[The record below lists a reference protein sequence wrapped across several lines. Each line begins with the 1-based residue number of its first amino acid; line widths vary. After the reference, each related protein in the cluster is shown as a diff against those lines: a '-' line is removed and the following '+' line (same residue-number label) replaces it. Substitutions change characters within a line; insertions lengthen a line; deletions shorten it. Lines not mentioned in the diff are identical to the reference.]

1 MQTDRRKNRIWARR
15 AVGIVGALLLLAAM
29 WRFRTL
35 VGYILISVALSFVGR
50 PIVKGLSRIR
60 ISGRAIPT
68 SIGAAVAL
76 TTFVAAVVAFI
87 QLFAPLAVDQAN
99 AIRTLDPKDI
109 RGVFASF
116 ANWLDNDLGGI
127 NLSGDSDSN
136 SAFLLKQAQGLVQ
149 IDGVG
154 SLFGGIVGIIGNLFV
169 AAFSILFMT
178 FFFLRDGALYR
189 KIIFSLT
196 PDKHMQRVDTI
207 LTKTTHLLTRYF
219 GGLIIQVIIITT
231 VVSLGTAF
239 AGAEHAF
246 LIGLMAGVFN
256 LIPYIGPLAGA
267 SIGMLL
273 IASTHAGGVAE
284 LPAVLGWSA
293 GAFGLA
299 QIIDNFFTQPFIFS
313 SRVNAHP
320 LEIFIVISIAG
331 SAAGPAGMVLAI
343 PGYTLFRI
351 VAAET
356 LSGFKVVDQL
366 TASLQ
371 QSDSKKL

>member
-1 MQTDRRKNRIWARR
+1 MTRKNRIWVRR
-15 AVGIVGALLLLAAM
+15 IVGIVGAIMLLAAV

-35 VGYILISVALSFVGR
+35 VGYMLISVALSFVGR
-50 PIVKGLSRIR
+50 PVVKALHRIR
-60 ISGRAIPT
+60 VAGKPIPT

-76 TTFVAAVVAFI
+76 LLFVTTLGAFV
-87 QLFAPLAVDQAN
+87 QLFAPLAIDQAN
-99 AIRTLDPKDI
+99 AIRQLNPDDI
-109 RGVFASF
+109 RGAFAAMSE
-116 ANWLDNDLGGI
+116 WLDNDLGGVDF
-127 NLSGDSDSN
+127 SGDEQAN
-136 SAFLLKQAQGLVQ
+136 SEFLLKKAQGLVQ

-154 SLFGGIVGIIGNLFV
+154 SLFGGIVGLVGNLFI

-196 PDKHMQRVDTI
+196 PDQHMVRMESI
-207 LTKTTHLLTRYF
+207 LSKTTQLLTRYF

-231 VVSLGTAF
+231 VVSLGTAM

-256 LIPYIGPLAGA
+256 LVPYIGPIAGT
-267 SIGMLL
+267 SIGLLL
-273 IASTHAGGVAE
+273 IASTHVGATDALPGV
-284 LPAVLGWSA
+284 VGWSA
-293 GAFGLA
+293 AAFLA
-299 QIIDNFFTQPFIFS
+299 AQLIDNFFTQPVVFS

-343 PGYTLFRI
+343 PAYTLFRI

-371 QSDSKKL
+371 QGEEKKL

>member
-1 MQTDRRKNRIWARR
+1 MRR
-15 AVGIVGALLLLAAM
+15 ALGIVGALLLLVAM

-35 VGYILISVALSFVGR
+35 VGYMLISVALSFVGR
-50 PIVKGLSRIR
+50 PIVKGLNKLKVA
-60 ISGRAIPT
+60 GRAIPT
-68 SIGAAVAL
+68 GIGAAVAL
-76 TTFVAAVVAFI
+76 TTFVAAIVAFV

-99 AIRTLDPKDI
+99 AIRALDPSDI

-116 ANWLDNDLGGI
+116 AAWLDNDLGGI
-127 NLSGDSDSN
+127 NLSGDGESN

-196 PDKHMQRVDTI
+196 PDRHMQRVDAI
-207 LTKTTHLLTRYF
+207 LEKTTHLLTRYF

-273 IASTHAGGVAE
+273 IATTHAGSVAE

-371 QSDSKKL
+371 QDDQKKV

>member
-1 MQTDRRKNRIWARR
+1 MTRKNRIWVRR
-15 AVGIVGALLLLAAM
+15 IVGIVGAILLLAAV

-35 VGYILISVALSFVGR
+35 VGYMLISVALSFVGR
-50 PIVKGLSRIR
+50 PVVKALHRIR
-60 ISGRAIPT
+60 VAGKPMPT

-76 TTFVAAVVAFI
+76 LLFVTTLGAFV
-87 QLFAPLAVDQAN
+87 QLFAPLAIDQAN
-99 AIRTLDPKDI
+99 AIRQLNPDDI
-109 RGVFASF
+109 RGAFAAMSE
-116 ANWLDNDLGGI
+116 WLDNDLGGVDF
-127 NLSGDSDSN
+127 SGDEQAN
-136 SAFLLKQAQGLVQ
+136 SEFLLKKAQGLVQ

-154 SLFGGIVGIIGNLFV
+154 SLFGGIVGLVGNLFI

-196 PDKHMQRVDTI
+196 PDQHMVRMESI
-207 LTKTTHLLTRYF
+207 LSKTTQLLTRYF

-231 VVSLGTAF
+231 VVSLGTAM

-256 LIPYIGPLAGA
+256 LVPYIGPIAGT
-267 SIGMLL
+267 SIGLLL
-273 IASTHAGGVAE
+273 IASTHVGATDALPGV
-284 LPAVLGWSA
+284 VGWSA
-293 GAFGLA
+293 AAFLA
-299 QIIDNFFTQPFIFS
+299 AQLIDNFFTQPVVFS

-343 PGYTLFRI
+343 PAYTLFRI

-371 QSDSKKL
+371 QGEEKKL